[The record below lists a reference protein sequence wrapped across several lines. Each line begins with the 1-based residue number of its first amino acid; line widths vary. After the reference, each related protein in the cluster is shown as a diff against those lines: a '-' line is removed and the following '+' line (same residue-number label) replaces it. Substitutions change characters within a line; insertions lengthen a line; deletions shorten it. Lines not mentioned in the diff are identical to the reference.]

1 LLNSAA
7 TRQLSVV
14 APPLPTA
21 CPPWC
26 SDHIDAR
33 SGGVLVHQHHI
44 GRAVGLEVNVWQ
56 GEDGLVTVELLDGD
70 QGEVWQVPAASVR
83 ALARLFG
90 AAAVIVAS
98 GRHRK
103 EA

>member
-1 LLNSAA
+1 MPNSAA
-7 TRQLSVV
+7 TPLTVV

-33 SGGVLVHQHHI
+33 PGGVLVHQHHL
-44 GRAVGLEVNVWQ
+44 GRAAGLEVNVWR
-56 GEDGLVTVELLDGD
+56 GEDGPVRVELLDAD
-70 QGEVWQVPAASVR
+70 HGEVWQVPAASIR
-83 ALARLFG
+83 ALAQLFG
-90 AAAVIVAS
+90 PAAVIVAS

-103 EA
+103 DA